1 MAKHSATFIDSL
13 GGTSAV
19 SKLTDA
25 PTSTVHSWRTIGIP
39 ASRLS
44 HLRMIAQAEGKPAP
58 DEAAINAEREQIAA
72 ERRAAQADA
81 A

>member
-1 MAKHSATFIDSL
+1 MATHSANFIDLL

-19 SKLTDA
+19 SKLTEA

-44 HLRMIAQAEGKPAP
+44 HLKMIAQAEGKPAP
-58 DEAAINAEREQIAA
+58 DEEAIASERTKIAA
-72 ERRAAQADA
+72 ERKADA

>member
-1 MAKHSATFIDSL
+1 MATHSATFIDSL

-19 SKLTDA
+19 SKLTEA

-44 HLRMIAQAEGKPAP
+44 HLKMIAQVEGKPAP
-58 DEAAINAEREQIAA
+58 DETAINAEREKIAA
-72 ERRAAQADA
+72 ERKATAA
-81 A
+81 